1 VRGQEAGKREA
12 LLLHLLRLAL
22 WCVQH
27 MLLHLQLRCCCWC
40 WGVLTAH
47 QGLGSCLAAGLN
59 GRCLKTKQQLLH
71 LLDFVQLCLLH
82 PCCCL
87 QMLGLCKEGTVMTVT
102 SKGPAM
108 QRS

>member
-1 VRGQEAGKREA
+1 
-12 LLLHLLRLAL
+12 
-22 WCVQH
+22 
-27 MLLHLQLRCCCWC
+27 MLLHLQLPAAQLRCCCWC
-40 WGVLTAH
+40 WGALMAH
-47 QGLGSCLAAGLN
+47 QGLGNCLAVLGWN
-59 GRCLKTKQQLLH
+59 GRCLQTKQQLLH

-108 QRS
+108 QRSWKPTHWGGDCAIARCITV

>member
-1 VRGQEAGKREA
+1 
-12 LLLHLLRLAL
+12 
-22 WCVQH
+22 
-27 MLLHLQLRCCCWC
+27 MLLHLQLPAAQLRCCCWC
-40 WGVLTAH
+40 WGALMAH
-47 QGLGSCLAAGLN
+47 QGLGNCLAVLGWN
-59 GRCLKTKQQLLH
+59 GRCLQTKQQLLH

-108 QRS
+108 QRSWKPTH